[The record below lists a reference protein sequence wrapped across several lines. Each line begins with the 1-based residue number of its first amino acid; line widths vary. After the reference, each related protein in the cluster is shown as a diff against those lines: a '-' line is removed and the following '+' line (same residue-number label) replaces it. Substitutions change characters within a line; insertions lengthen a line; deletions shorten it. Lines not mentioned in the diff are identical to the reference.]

1 MGAVTV
7 QVDGRRRTEAER
19 DALAAQLAALERAG
33 GERRALAS
41 AVGQLTTAA
50 EEVQRS
56 PLARQAAELEA
67 CQAELQALRR
77 RCEEQSGA
85 LAAARAA
92 SAEGAEARAAE
103 RAAWRKERD
112 ALGGALVEARDAHWR
127 TLLLRGEGAA
137 VAGGGAGDDAHTVG
151 ALGISPGM
159 VSGLDG
165 GWSPP
170 SPVGVEQLGDALRD
184 LLRGEAAPTPAL
196 LPAMHAQLATQLQ
209 QLVSLEQQLPGGAGL
224 PPPPNGSCCAAAAD
238 APLPCLVTPSP
249 HLSTRSGEPEESV
262 GSHPDSPIG
271 PATAAFFTDV
281 LESFEQP
288 ERTPEGQGCSHRY

>member
-92 SAEGAEARAAE
+92 SAEGA
-103 RAAWRKERD
+103 
-112 ALGGALVEARDAHWR
+112 EARDAHWR

>member
-33 GERRALAS
+33 GERSALAS
-41 AVGQLTTAA
+41 AVGQLTTAE

-92 SAEGAEARAAE
+92 SAEGAEAR
-103 RAAWRKERD
+103 
-112 ALGGALVEARDAHWR
+112 DAHWR

-165 GWSPP
+165 GRSPP

-184 LLRGEAAPTPAL
+184 LLRGEAAPAPAL

-224 PPPPNGSCCAAAAD
+224 PPPPNGACCAAAAD

-249 HLSTRSGEPEESV
+249 HPSTRSGEPEESV